1 MKRQAISRQ
10 DMARHEAGHVLAMI
24 LLDQPGI
31 FSWRRLARY
40 ELAHVEAVPAPTEG
54 WDEPEKRDDLIARKV
69 VVALAGGAAE
79 RGILQPD
86 PVADV
91 AAIHDWTGAV
101 DFELAHEWLGL
112 QRYDGDQKAMI
123 ADLIRLFG
131 ETRRML
137 ARPLER
143 RALET
148 IANRIRVLVDDA
160 DQSGLLELSVPAE
173 TLTQGIVLDPAPLFA
188 LEATASATG
197 AHGLP

>member
-10 DMARHEAGHVLAMI
+10 DMARHEAGHVLAMM

-40 ELAHVEAVPAPTEG
+40 ELAHVEAVPAPTKG
-54 WDEPEKRDDLIARKV
+54 WDQPEKRDDLIARKV
-69 VVALAGGAAE
+69 VMALAGGVAE
-79 RGILQPD
+79 LGMLQPD
-86 PVADV
+86 LVADV
-91 AAIHDWTGAV
+91 AAIHGWTGAV

-112 QRYDGDQKAMI
+112 QRYDGDQMAMI

-137 ARPLER
+137 AQPLER
-143 RALET
+143 QALET

-173 TLTQGIVLDPAPLFA
+173 TLTQGIVLAPAPFFA